1 MQVGLDELIRVVL
14 ESELVLESEPLVEKH
29 D

>member
-14 ESELVLESEPLVEKH
+14 ESELGLESELLVEKH
-29 D
+29 E